1 MESGICV
8 PSGFDLWLNPRRK
21 PMPKLRSHV
30 LSWRGSRFIW
40 LLGLVIQTAALAQS
54 WQTGPGYR
62 FKLLTIP
69 PEGKTGFTILSPQQ
83 TGVWFTNLLPE
94 SRHLTNQ
101 ILPNGS
107 GAAAGDVDRD
117 GRCDL
122 FFSGFSGGSRLYRNL
137 GNWRFEDITERAGVA
152 CPSLDATG
160 AAFADL
166 DGDGDLDLLVGG
178 GYGWPRIVINQGTRE
193 AYPHINFQEANM
205 ERLPFADESFD
216 TVVSTHTLEHVKNL
230 PAAMH
235 ELRRVTRTRLILVTP
250 KQRPYKYTFDL
261 HLNFFPYPHSLVQAV
276 GHSIGQ
282 SSCRVAG
289 GDLFYMESRQEN

>member
-1 MESGICV
+1 MKISRRQTLIFHYILDNLFPPALRDADWLMRPIFRVLFGKKASIFIEWKEKAPSMEDDEFARVYREVEDVLVQRTTS
-8 PSGFDLWLNPRRK
+8 LNDACLDQIMK
-21 PMPKLRSHV
+21 NV
-30 LSWRGSRFIW
+30 
-40 LLGLVIQTAALAQS
+40 V
-54 WQTGPGYR
+54 
-62 FKLLTIP
+62 
-69 PEGKTGFTILSPQQ
+69 GK
-83 TGVWFTNLLPE
+83 NLLE
-94 SRHLTNQ
+94 VGCG
-101 ILPNGS
+101 NGFLS
-107 GAAAGDVDRD
+107 NLLSEASETTAVD
-117 GRCDL
+117 
-122 FFSGFSGGSRLYRNL
+122 
-137 GNWRFEDITERAGVA
+137 I
-152 CPSLDATG
+152 
-160 AAFADL
+160 
-166 DGDGDLDLLVGG
+166 
-178 GYGWPRIVINQGTRE
+178 IINQGTRE